1 MTDREMLLKKISTYK
16 FAALDLQL
24 YLDTHPDNEDTIKKM
39 NMFKEKAAPL
49 VEKYERKYGPLTK
62 SETEMNNWS
71 WIKAPWPWESEDDC

>member
-24 YLDTHPDNEDTIKKM
+24 YLDTHPDDRDTINKM

-49 VEKYERKYGPLTK
+49 VEKYEEKYGPLTK
-62 SETEMNNWS
+62 SETETNNWS
-71 WIKAPWPWESEDDC
+71 WIKAPWPWESEGDC

>member
-1 MTDREMLLKKISTYK
+1 MTDRELLLKKISTYK

-24 YLDTHPDNEDTIKKM
+24 YLDTHPDDEDTINKM

-62 SETEMNNWS
+62 SETEANNWS
-71 WIKAPWPWESEDDC
+71 WIKAPWPWESEGDC